1 MSSPVVRRRGR
12 PLRPVPLTLEQRA
25 ELERL
30 RDTSPKPY
38 LRERAA
44 AIVKLA
50 AGHSALEVAHT
61 GLLRRRKRD
70 TVYAWWRRYQAE
82 GLPGLLIRSG
92 RGRKPAFSPSA
103 PHERR
108 RQSRAPRR
116 GAP

>member
-1 MSSPVVRRRGR
+1 MSTPAVRPGR
-12 PLRPVPLTLEQRA
+12 PLRPVHLTAEQRA
-25 ELERL
+25 ALERV
-30 RDTSPKPY
+30 RDTDPKPY

-44 AIVKLA
+44 ALLKLA
-50 AGHSALEVAHT
+50 DGHSALDVAHT

-82 GLPGLLIRSG
+82 GLPGLRVRPG